1 MRKKVSMKKSKPRS
15 LKRKTGT
22 IINEEK
28 EFGDQVDTEKKK
40 KINLSVNN
48 LQKPT
53 QKQPQSQLNHHDLLL
68 LFSSCQTLK
77 LD

>member
-1 MRKKVSMKKSKPRS
+1 MRKKVTMKKSKPIS
-15 LKRKTGT
+15 LKKKTGT

-28 EFGDQVDTEKKK
+28 EFSDQVDTEKKK
-40 KINLSVNN
+40 INLSVN

-68 LFSSCQTLK
+68 LF
-77 LD
+77 